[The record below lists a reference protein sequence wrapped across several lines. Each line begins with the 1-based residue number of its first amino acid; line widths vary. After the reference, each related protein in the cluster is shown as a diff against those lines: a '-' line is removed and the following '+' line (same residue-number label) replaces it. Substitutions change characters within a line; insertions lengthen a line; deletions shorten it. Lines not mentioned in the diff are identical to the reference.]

1 VRRALMLKYR
11 AGNVRAGFIGAILI
25 LLIIAVGLSPE
36 RLWSWATSI
45 RYAARFAEASNLAV
59 GNPVVVSGMKVGTVS
74 DISLS
79 NGDALV
85 TFSVDADVT
94 FGSATTAHIKTGTLL
109 GQRVLTLES
118 AGARVMHPN
127 DVIPLS
133 RTSSPYLLTDA
144 VSGLTTDVAG
154 TDTAALNQSLDTL
167 SSTLDQI
174 APELGPTFD
183 GLTRLSKALNE
194 RDGSLGELLKH
205 GGDVASILA
214 KRSEQVNTLILNA
227 NDLVEVLAA
236 RRQAIVGLL
245 ANASAVA
252 RQLSGLVHD
261 NEQQLAPTLDKL
273 NSVVA
278 VLEKNR
284 DNIARALPGLAKY
297 QATLGE
303 TVASGPYYTTF
314 VANSLPQMLQP
325 FLDYAF
331 GFRRGDIA
339 GKRPGPRAEFP
350 FPYNAIPQPGERWP
364 R

>member
-1 VRRALMLKYR
+1 VRRTLMLKYR
-11 AGNVRAGFIGAILI
+11 AGRFRAGFIGAIVI
-25 LLIIAVGLSPE
+25 LLIIAVGLSPQ
-36 RLWSWATSI
+36 RLWSWATSV
-45 RYAARFAEASNLAV
+45 RYAARFSEASNLAA
-59 GNPVVVSGMKVGTVS
+59 GNPVTVSGMKVGTVS
-74 DISLS
+74 GVSLS
-79 NGDALV
+79 DGDALV
-85 TFSVDADVT
+85 TFSVDANIT
-94 FGSATTAHIKTGTLL
+94 LGAETTAHIKTGTLL
-109 GQRVLTLES
+109 GQRVLSLES
-118 AGARVMHPN
+118 VGAHVMHPN

-144 VSGLTTDVAG
+144 VGELTTNAAG
-154 TDTAALNQSLDTL
+154 TDTAALNQSLDSL

-183 GLTRLSKALNE
+183 GLTRLSTALND
-194 RDGSLGELLKH
+194 RDATLRELFKH
-205 GGDVASILA
+205 GADVASILA
-214 KRSEQVNTLILNA
+214 KRSRQVNTLILNG
-227 NDLVEVLAA
+227 NDLMQVLAA

-245 ANASAVA
+245 ANTSAVA
-252 RQLSGLVHD
+252 KQLSGLVHD
-261 NEQQLAPTLDKL
+261 NEQQLAPTLSKL

-284 DNIARALPGLAKY
+284 DNIAKALPGLAKY

-331 GFRRGDIA
+331 GFRRGDIT

-350 FPYNAIPQPGERWP
+350 FPYNGIPQPGEKWP